1 MARLRAE
8 TGARSR
14 GKRLIVALL
23 LARRGA
29 RALRPALRPRRLTRL
44 ASVAASRALLI
55 APAQTTQQSVP
66 VYSNEEVQ
74 TAPELPIAYDD
85 VVIVN
90 DVSKARAVADRLA
103 TASDRYHAVDTE
115 VDGID
120 LSREGPVGNGVVT
133 CFTVYSGPDFSYDGV
148 TTGKAL
154 FVDTTVPEVLDQ
166 FRDFFASN
174 SIKKVWHNYGF
185 DRHVVE
191 NMDLAMNGFGGD
203 TMHMAR
209 LYDSARLRT
218 HGGDGYS
225 LEALGRDLLSDGRAK
240 VSMKTLFPEFFRKKR
255 VEGEGSD
262 KKSYLDVLKMQTDPL
277 TRDAFVCYA
286 AYDAKSTWEV
296 HDVLKQ
302 KLSQQAWE
310 PMGNSPSSSD
320 TPVTMWDFYERYFV
334 PFGNL
339 LTDME
344 AVGSAAQRFQYT

>member
-1 MARLRAE
+1 MARLGAE

-44 ASVAASRALLI
+44 ASVAASRAELI

-66 VYSNEEVQ
+66 VYSNTDEVQ

-90 DVSKARAVADRLA
+90 DVSKARDVAARLA
-103 TASDRYHAVDTE
+103 SASDRYHAVDTE

-148 TTGKAL
+148 TSGKAL

-174 SIKKVWHNYGF
+174 TIKKVWHNYGF

-255 VEGEGSD
+255 IEGEGSD
-262 KKSYLDVLKMQTDPL
+262 RKSYLDVLKMQTDPL

-302 KLSQQAWE
+302 KLSNQAWE

-344 AVGSAAQRFQYT
+344 AVGSATQRRE